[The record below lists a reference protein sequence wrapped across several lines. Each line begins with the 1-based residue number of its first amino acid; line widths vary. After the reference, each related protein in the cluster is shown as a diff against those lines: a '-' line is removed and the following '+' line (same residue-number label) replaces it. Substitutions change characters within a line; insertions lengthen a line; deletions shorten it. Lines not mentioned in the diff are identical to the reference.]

1 MPVDSANLSPSSA
14 FAAIAMFITL
24 IGIGAS
30 MGLNTGYAINFGR
43 DFGPRLFLSLIGYPS
58 SIFTHNSGWAF
69 WGPGLSSMLGGILGG
84 GMYDLFVYTGEDS
97 PVNRVEGGRKAGQAS
112 WDQRQ
117 RALLADDEEP
127 EAEV

>member
-1 MPVDSANLSPSSA
+1 
-14 FAAIAMFITL
+14 
-24 IGIGAS
+24 
-30 MGLNTGYAINFGR
+30 
-43 DFGPRLFLSLIGYPS
+43 
-58 SIFTHNSGWAF
+58 
-69 WGPGLSSMLGGILGG
+69 MLGGILGG